1 MEHLLAALRA
11 VAEPTRLRLVILCA
25 RGELTVS
32 ELTQILGQ
40 SQPRVSRHLKLL
52 CEAGLLDRFREGSW
66 VFYRLSQ
73 AGPASALARQL
84 VAACDDGDPTIAL
97 DRQRL
102 GAIKRQRAELA
113 RAYFRENAE
122 QWHRIRS
129 LYIDERE
136 VEAALVEVIAAA
148 DPRDLLDIGTGTGR
162 MLEILAPRVEHALG
176 IDQSR
181 EMLSIA
187 RVNLARA
194 GLENGSVRL
203 GDMYQLAVPDA
214 SFDAVVI
221 HQVLHYAD
229 RPAAV
234 IAEAARV
241 LRPERRPRSRGFRA
255 ARAGISARRTRS
267 PTARLFRCRSRGM
280 VPRRRARSGVAEPFA
295 WRPVDGRDLDRPS
308 TRSDTFA
315 FSPSPAAGSAGAR
328 RRRASLMQNSAR
340 GLLGADPVSDFD
352 AGPPRISFEFF
363 PPKTQEMEER
373 LWAAIKRLE
382 PLRPHFVSVTYG
394 AGGSTRERTHSTV
407 RRLRQ
412 ETALEPAAHLTCV
425 AAMREEIDAVARDYW
440 DAGIRHIVALRGDPP
455 GGIGTAYAPHPG
467 GYAYAADLVAGLKK
481 VADFE
486 ISVAAYPETHPSAR
500 SPGHDLDNLKAKLD
514 AGASRAITQFFFDV
528 DVFLRFRDRARA
540 AGIEVPIV
548 PGILPVTNFAQ
559 LKRMAAACGASI
571 PAWMGAH
578 FDGLDDDPDTRRLVA
593 ASLTAEQCRRLQA
606 NGVHEFHFY
615 TLNRAD
621 LLVAICHL
629 LGVRA
634 PKPAAAVA

>member
-11 VAEPTRLRLVILCA
+11 VAEPTRLRLVVLCA

-66 VFYRLSQ
+66 VFYRISQ

-84 VAACDDGDPTIAL
+84 VAACDDADPTIAL
-97 DRQRL
+97 DLQRL

-113 RAYFRENAE
+113 RAYFRENAD

-241 LRPERRPRSRGFRA
+241 LRANGVLVVVDFAPHALEFLRDEHAHRRLGFFDAEVAEWCRA
-255 ARAGISARRTRS
+255 AG
-267 PTARLFRCRSRGM
+267 
-280 VPRRRARSGVAEPFA
+280 
-295 WRPVDGRDLDRPS
+295 
-308 TRSDTFA
+308 
-315 FSPSPAAGSAGAR
+315 
-328 RRRASLMQNSAR
+328 
-340 GLLGADPVSDFD
+340 
-352 AGPPRISFEFF
+352 
-363 PPKTQEMEER
+363 
-373 LWAAIKRLE
+373 
-382 PLRPHFVSVTYG
+382 
-394 AGGSTRERTHSTV
+394 
-407 RRLRQ
+407 
-412 ETALEPAAHLTCV
+412 LEPASPRQLPSDPLTVVIWTAHRQAPTNSRFAESL
-425 AAMREEIDAVARDYW
+425 
-440 DAGIRHIVALRGDPP
+440 PP
-455 GGIGTAYAPHPG
+455 GAP
-467 GYAYAADLVAGLKK
+467 ALVEGEL
-481 VADFE
+481 
-486 ISVAAYPETHPSAR
+486 H
-500 SPGHDLDNLKAKLD
+500 
-514 AGASRAITQFFFDV
+514 
-528 DVFLRFRDRARA
+528 
-540 AGIEVPIV
+540 
-548 PGILPVTNFAQ
+548 
-559 LKRMAAACGASI
+559 
-571 PAWMGAH
+571 
-578 FDGLDDDPDTRRLVA
+578 
-593 ASLTAEQCRRLQA
+593 
-606 NGVHEFHFY
+606 
-615 TLNRAD
+615 
-621 LLVAICHL
+621 
-629 LGVRA
+629 
-634 PKPAAAVA
+634 